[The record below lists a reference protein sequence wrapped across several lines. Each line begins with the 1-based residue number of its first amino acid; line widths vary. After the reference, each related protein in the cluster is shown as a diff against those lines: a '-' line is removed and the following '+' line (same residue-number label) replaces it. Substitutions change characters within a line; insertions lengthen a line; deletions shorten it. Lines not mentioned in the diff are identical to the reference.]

1 MPALA
6 TNKKAYHDFEILE
19 EFEGGLKLSGAE
31 VKSVRAG
38 NVSLS
43 GSFLTLQGNE
53 LYLKNAHIGHYAPA
67 GKDQPEDTRHD
78 RKVLVHKRELLR
90 LKAKHEAE
98 RLTIVPISL
107 YTSRGF
113 VKLGFALAKGKK
125 KHEKRET
132 LKKRDLDREIRARL
146 RS

>member
-1 MPALA
+1 MQALA
-6 TNKKAYHDFEILE
+6 TNKKAYHDFETLD
-19 EFEGGLKLSGAE
+19 EFEGGLKLTGPE

-38 NVSLS
+38 NVSLT
-43 GSFLTLQGNE
+43 GAFLTLQRGE
-53 LYLKNAHIGHYAPA
+53 LFLKNAHIGHYAPA
-67 GKDQPEDTRHD
+67 GKNQPEDTRHD
-78 RKVLVHKRELLR
+78 RKVLVHKRELTRLR
-90 LKAKHEAE
+90 AKHEAE

-113 VKLGFALAKGKK
+113 VKLGFALARGKK

-146 RS
+146 KQ

>member
-1 MPALA
+1 MSTLA
-6 TNKKAYHDFEILE
+6 TNKKAHHDFELLE
-19 EFEGGLKLSGAE
+19 EFEGGLKLTGAE

-38 NVSLS
+38 NVSLT
-43 GSFLTLQGNE
+43 GSFLTLQHGE
-53 LYLKNAHIGHYAPA
+53 LYLKNAYIGHYAPA
-67 GKDQPEDTRHD
+67 GKEQPENTRTD
-78 RKVLVHKRELLR
+78 RKVLVHKRELNRLR
-90 LKAKHEAE
+90 AKHEAE

-113 VKLGFALAKGKK
+113 VKLGFALARGKK

-146 RS
+146 KD